1 MKLTLAIATIAVVLA
16 IPCAAQTEQPREYIA
31 TLTPGDSTREYWRE
45 WYDRETEARETRLA
59 ASNPYITL
67 YRIQIA
73 LQRIADALEAWSQN
87 YDTGNDALLKDIERR
102 LKRLEQKAIEQK
114 VIK

>member
-1 MKLTLAIATIAVVLA
+1 MKPTLAIAALAFVLA
-16 IPCAAQTEQPREYIA
+16 VPCAAQTEQPREYIA

-45 WYDRETEARETRLA
+45 WYDRETEARETRIA
-59 ASNPYITL
+59 ASEPYVTL

-87 YDTGNDALLKDIERR
+87 YDTGNDAIVTELE
-102 LKRLEQKAIEQK
+102 KRVRKIEQALAK
-114 VIK
+114 KPGSK